1 MKLFCPTCGYANE
14 ASLGTS
20 LTCKSCGATFTVP
33 AAQPPPASI
42 IERPLAAPP
51 AVDFTQRPTVPWHPA
66 AIASLVLGVLCCLPF
81 AGIGSVISGAIA
93 LKAISDSNGGY
104 RGREL
109 AIVGMALGGLSI
121 AFMLIAVI
129 AQALAPHH

>member
-33 AAQPPPASI
+33 AAVPPPAAI
-42 IERPLAAPP
+42 IERPAAAPP
-51 AVDFTQRPTVPWHPA
+51 PVDFLQRAPVPWHPA

-93 LKAISDSNGGY
+93 LKAIRDSNGSY
-104 RGREL
+104 RGKEL
-109 AIVGMALGGLSI
+109 AIAGMALGGTSI
-121 AFMLIAVI
+121 ALTVIAVI
-129 AQALAPHH
+129 AQALTHR